1 MPKLHF
7 TIWRAFSR
15 NGKLKNIHI
24 FTCRISYE
32 RVTILEFLKMTLP
45 GSMDPSSLAYCIY
58 MKVIFQGLIKIREG
72 IYKNAK
78 NPQEPLY

>member
-1 MPKLHF
+1 MNMYQK
-7 TIWRAFSR
+7 R
-15 NGKLKNIHI
+15 N
-24 FTCRISYE
+24 S
-32 RVTILEFLKMTLP
+32 
-45 GSMDPSSLAYCIY
+45 GSKRLIDPSSLAYCIY